1 MRRVAIPTVCFLLL
15 LGGTARSQ
23 QEPTKKAVLQV
34 EKADSVRSVLARQID
49 KRVTLVLAP
58 GQELTGTVRSVGDGV
73 VHLSELSG
81 RDFFDAVVDLQKI
94 SAVLV
99 KVRGQ

>member
-1 MRRVAIPTVCFLLL
+1 MRRLAIPMVCFSLVLA
-15 LGGTARSQ
+15 GTAPAQ
-23 QEPTKKAVLQV
+23 QEPAKKAVLQV
-34 EKADSVRSVLARQID
+34 DKADTVRTVLLRQID
-49 KRVTLVLAP
+49 KKVTLVLAP

-73 VHLSELSG
+73 VLLSEISG
-81 RDFFDAVVDLQKI
+81 RDFYDAAVDLQKV